1 MSFCRYKLSSP
12 GRSALLRLLAT
23 CFLSVPLLA
32 NAATKL
38 EPVTLQLKWRHA
50 FQFAGYYA
58 AKEKGFYRDAGL
70 EVTIQE
76 HEGERS
82 PAEKLLAGEV
92 EYAVT
97 ASDIVLHRAQGRP
110 ILALAAIFQHS
121 PYAFLVRA
129 DSGIRRVEELKGL
142 RVMIGPGAQDA
153 ALRATLRNA
162 GLEAGDFIEQQT
174 SFDVASLING
184 ETDAFN
190 AYVTDQGFT
199 LRKAGIEPRYLL
211 PQQYGVDFYG
221 DILATTEQ
229 EAKKH
234 PGRLRRFRDA
244 SLKGWSYALQH
255 PDELIDLILEKY
267 NDQGMSRA
275 HLEYEARTSR
285 ELIQPLLV
293 QIGYMNPARWQH
305 IRDTFE
311 ELGFIPPDS
320 TIQGLVF
327 DEPDDAS
334 DLIRWLEKYWWML
347 SIGLAVLF
355 FLFMSLLLLQM
366 KRLVRR
372 RTAQLAESEQRYR
385 TIFNAAPEGIWL
397 TDKNKKTLEVNE
409 RLCAIIG
416 YHAEEMQGR
425 TPMEFVDE
433 QNRQLSIEQTAKA
446 LTTERYSYEIALRHR
461 DGRNVPTL
469 FSSVTLR
476 DKDQRALGSLAFVT
490 DITEQAKLLEQ
501 IKTQKDHLYHLA
513 HHDTLTDLPNRVL
526 FNDRLE
532 QAILKTHRSGG
543 HVAVF
548 FVDLDRFKE
557 INDSL
562 GHVVGDMVLEEVS
575 ERFRHCIRED
585 DTIARLGGDEFTFI
599 MEALGD
605 PQNAAVLAR
614 KLIQSLEQPFHIA
627 GHQFYITASVG
638 ISLYPQDGANAQTLL
653 RNADSAMYRSKE
665 LGRNTFHF
673 YTEDMTEKALQRVS
687 MEASMRRAL
696 EREEFVLYYQ
706 PQINLGSGA
715 IIGVEALVR
724 WQHPDMGLV
733 QPGLFIP
740 LAEDT
745 GLINPLG
752 EWILRTACGQIK
764 AWHELDL
771 PVGRVAVNIS
781 GRQLQNR
788 KLAGSVLSALEE
800 TGCRPEWLEL
810 EITESFIMQHPQEAV
825 AILRDIRGTGIDL
838 AIDDFG
844 TGHSSLS
851 YLKQLPATKLKIDR
865 SFVRDIPD
873 DPEDMAITRAVMA
886 LGASLNLHVV
896 AEGVETETQ
905 HAFLCNEG
913 CEAAQGF
920 LFSRPIPAD
929 EMTEMLAERQLQQQH
944 VS

>member
-1 MSFCRYKLSSP
+1 MDVIKLSGLPGAITIRKSGQGVRPVKKLPCITKRGKTLLSVCKYIDSSP
-12 GRSALLRLLAT
+12 VGCAFFRLLLAG
-23 CFLSVPLLA
+23 LLLFPFVA
-32 NAATKL
+32 QAADKP

-70 EVTIQE
+70 EVTILE
-76 HEGERS
+76 LEGERS

-97 ASDIVLHRAQGRP
+97 ASDIVLHRAKGRP

-129 DSGIRRVEELKGL
+129 DSGIERIEDLAGK
-142 RVMIGPGAQDA
+142 RVMIGARTQDA
-153 ALRATLRNA
+153 TLRAALRNA
-162 GLEAGDFIEQQT
+162 GLEAGDFVEQPT
-174 SFDVASLING
+174 SFDVGSLING

-190 AYVTDQGFT
+190 SYVTDQGFT
-199 LRKAGIEPRYLL
+199 LREAGIEPLYLL
-211 PQQYGVDFYG
+211 PNKYGVDFYG

-229 EAKKH
+229 EARKH
-234 PGRLRRFRDA
+234 PGRLRRFREA

-255 PDELIDLILEKY
+255 PDELIDLILKKY
-267 NDQGMSRA
+267 NTQGMSRA
-275 HLEYEARTSR
+275 HLEYEARTSQ

-305 IRDTFE
+305 IRDIFE
-311 ELGFIPPDS
+311 QLGFIPVGS
-320 TIQGLVF
+320 TIQGLAF
-327 DEPDDAS
+327 DAPEETS
-334 DLIRWLEKYWWML
+334 DLIRWLEKYWWLMV
-347 SIGLAVLF
+347 IGVALAFVA
-355 FLFMSLLLLQM
+355 FMALMVVQM
-366 KRLVRR
+366 KQQVRR
-372 RTAQLAESEQRYR
+372 RTRQLAESERRYR
-385 TIFNAAPEGIWL
+385 TIFNTAPEGVWL

-409 RLCAIIG
+409 RLSSIIG
-416 YHAEEMQGR
+416 YSAEEMLGR
-425 TPMEFVDE
+425 TPMEFVDDE
-433 QNRQLSIEQTAKA
+433 NRQISIEQTAKA
-446 LTTERYSYEIALRHR
+446 LTSDRYSYEISLQHK
-461 DGRNVPTL
+461 DGYNVPTL

-476 DKDQRALGSLAFVT
+476 DKDQCALGTLAFVT

-532 QAILKTHRSGG
+532 QAILKTHRTGD

-548 FVDLDRFKE
+548 FVDLDHFKE

-562 GHVVGDMVLEEVS
+562 GHVVGDMVLEQVS

-614 KLIQSLEQPFHIA
+614 KLICSLEEPFHIA

-706 PQINLGSGA
+706 PQINLDSGK

-733 QPGLFIP
+733 
-740 LAEDT
+740 
-745 GLINPLG
+745 
-752 EWILRTACGQIK
+752 
-764 AWHELDL
+764 
-771 PVGRVAVNIS
+771 
-781 GRQLQNR
+781 
-788 KLAGSVLSALEE
+788 
-800 TGCRPEWLEL
+800 
-810 EITESFIMQHPQEAV
+810 
-825 AILRDIRGTGIDL
+825 
-838 AIDDFG
+838 
-844 TGHSSLS
+844 
-851 YLKQLPATKLKIDR
+851 
-865 SFVRDIPD
+865 
-873 DPEDMAITRAVMA
+873 
-886 LGASLNLHVV
+886 
-896 AEGVETETQ
+896 
-905 HAFLCNEG
+905 
-913 CEAAQGF
+913 
-920 LFSRPIPAD
+920 
-929 EMTEMLAERQLQQQH
+929 
-944 VS
+944 